1 MGEDKWRFSTNGI
14 SRSPT
19 DFNNESSLVSN
30 RLYFSSLDVR
40 RDLDRLPCLSTEFCS
55 DLPSLGDFITTT
67 METGGQAWQR
77 TQASLTC
84 QKEEHFFLL
93 PDLNNPTSLKARCVP
108 NILFGGHF
116 PYWEI
121 PGLDYPAII
130 QLECLNARTC
140 RDFPELSSMMDRRG
154 FMDNFDQVNSV
165 VGDSFQYFCNMEGD
179 RGGESQLQRNVLSEK
194 YFQFTRG
201 SPPHLTMRGPRQ
213 YSTSEPITPPW
224 RLAG

>member
-1 MGEDKWRFSTNGI
+1 MKPSLTN
-14 SRSPT
+14 S
-19 DFNNESSLVSN
+19 
-30 RLYFSSLDVR
+30 
-40 RDLDRLPCLSTEFCS
+40 DLTRLPCLSTEFCP

-67 METGGQAWQR
+67 METGGEAWQR

-179 RGGESQLQRNVLSEK
+179 RGGESELQGNALFYQRNIFSSPEVL
-194 YFQFTRG
+194 
-201 SPPHLTMRGPRQ
+201 HLT
-213 YSTSEPITPPW
+213 
-224 RLAG
+224 